1 MNEAEYPALYQ
12 SANKSS
18 SSAQAS
24 YHWLIRLQYLL
35 LFSSALVPLFS
46 TSHPW
51 VLVLYPLLVTGSA
64 GLLIFMAIQKP
75 ERDWYACR
83 ALAESIKTA
92 TWRFMMR
99 AAPFED
105 VDSIHDAK
113 GKFAAYL
120 RDILAANKHI
130 DVAISRHPVKGEQI
144 SDTMLANRALDL
156 TGRIALYRKHRIDDQ
171 QVWYVEKARANR
183 NSFRRWIVFCVLI
196 QVLAI
201 GLAIIRIRGEDFLG
215 FWPTEP
221 LLVLASA
228 TVGWIQIKKFTELAS
243 AYGLTA
249 HEIGLIRVRS
259 EAVKTEDELSG
270 FVGEA
275 ELGFSREH
283 TQWIA
288 RQTIERPTA

>member
-1 MNEAEYPALYQ
+1 MRESDYPALYQ
-12 SANKSS
+12 SANQ
-18 SSAQAS
+18 SSASAQSS
-24 YHWLIRLQYLL
+24 YYWLIRLQYFL
-35 LFSSALVPLFS
+35 LFASAVVPLFS
-46 TSHPW
+46 VSYPF
-51 VLVLYPLLVTGSA
+51 VLILYPLLVTGAA
-64 GLLIFMAIQKP
+64 GLLIYMAIRKP

-83 ALAESIKTA
+83 ALAESIKTS

-105 VDSIHDAK
+105 TASIHDAR

-144 SDTMLANRALDL
+144 SEAMLVNRALSLVDRREL
-156 TGRIALYRKHRIDDQ
+156 YQQDRINDQ
-171 QVWYVEKARANR
+171 QTWYVVKAKTNR
-183 NSFRRWIVFCVLI
+183 HSFRRWIIFCVLV

-201 GLAIIRIRGEDFLG
+201 GLAIVRIRDESFIG

-228 TVGWIQIKKFTELAS
+228 IVGWIQIKKFTELAS
-243 AYGLTA
+243 AYTLTA
-249 HEIGLIRVRS
+249 HEIGIIRVRS
-259 EAVKTEDELSG
+259 DAVKTEEELSS
-270 FVGEA
+270 FVAEA

-288 RQTIERPTA
+288 RQTVDKPTV